1 MNRSIELRFCTSAR
15 NVPGINLRLPPAP
28 SDHLQH
34 PPDHLLHVA
43 TLDLHLDNFILP
55 NVKRVLRLIPGTF
68 LVDTQNLS
76 LIVQFIKK
84 LQNSCPCACCRQL
97 WIHLPLFDYLV
108 FQFEQDNNSECYQ
121 WHEWLYDESI
131 HGHRPGQH
139 SSDRSRGVDT
149 GQVWIQS
156 RLQSWGDTEEE
167 GWNKLDGCV
176 LVRYDCVIVMIYS
189 KITVP
194 RMLTF
199 NLYQRISHISWV
211 K

>member
-1 MNRSIELRFCTSAR
+1 MRGR
-15 NVPGINLRLPPAP
+15 
-28 SDHLQH
+28 HL
-34 PPDHLLHVA
+34 
-43 TLDLHLDNFILP
+43 I
-55 NVKRVLRLIPGTF
+55 
-68 LVDTQNLS
+68 
-76 LIVQFIKK
+76 
-84 LQNSCPCACCRQL
+84 
-97 WIHLPLFDYLV
+97 FDYLV
-108 FQFEQDNNSECYQ
+108 FQFEQDNDSECYQ
-121 WHEWLYDESI
+121 WHEWLYDESV

-199 NLYQRISHISWV
+199 NLYQRVSHLSWV
-211 K
+211 KLPTWMFSVSRSRLISSWYSGLQSKEANKGKFWKRKEVILKRQIMFILLEILV